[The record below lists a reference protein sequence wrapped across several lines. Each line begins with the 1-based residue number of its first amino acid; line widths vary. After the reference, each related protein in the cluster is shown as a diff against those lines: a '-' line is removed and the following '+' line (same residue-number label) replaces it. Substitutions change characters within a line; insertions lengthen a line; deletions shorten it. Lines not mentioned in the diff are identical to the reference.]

1 MPQSTN
7 RRFLYRLFVPTF
19 VTNLLVGCGGGSPP
33 GPTATNPPAV
43 VAHTSV
49 TFLVSSTV
57 SDRVVRAS
65 LTLNSLTLTDAAGA
79 AVTVLSAPQRVEFVH
94 LNGAMESLVTV
105 AVPQGRYTSATA
117 TLGESALDCIL
128 LGQTGGIASGSYSQV
143 AATPTITLPEPIV
156 VSDTPMA
163 LMLNLMVSP
172 SQAASACDGLYAA
185 QPPNPAETITP
196 AFNLTGYAVA
206 AQPANTYNITETNL
220 IGVVSAITANGGGF
234 SVAATDGPAWSVATN
249 DSTVFQG
256 VSGFSNLAAGMPV
269 NFDAALQADGSLL
282 ASRVEVTD
290 MNTTNLTITRGPSV
304 YLSAAE
310 PEMDLLITQ
319 SAGPLFGAGEPQGTW
334 SFGFGTDTSFQVS
347 AQLGN
352 LSSLPFSPLFNAGN
366 MVAGQAIFISTHA
379 AEFPD
384 APDLVAATTVTLVPQ
399 TINGTVTDVSSGGS
413 FSTYTVALASYAM
426 FTALAHQPGQTTIL
440 ANPGSVVVYVDGNTR
455 TLNTAPLAVGSLLRF
470 NGLVFNDNGTLRMD
484 CAEVLDGV
492 AL

>member
-1 MPQSTN
+1 VACHSQ
-7 RRFLYRLFVPTF
+7 RIDVFF
-19 VTNLLVGCGGGSPP
+19 VTSLLVGCGGGSPA
-33 GPTATNPPAV
+33 PTASNPPP
-43 VAHTSV
+43 VANTSV

-57 SDRVVRAS
+57 NDRVVRAS
-65 LTLNSLTLTDAAGA
+65 LTLNSLTLIDAAGTA
-79 AVTVLSAPQRVEFVH
+79 HTVLSAPQRVEFVH
-94 LNGAMESLVTV
+94 LNGAVESLVTV
-105 AVPQGRYTSATA
+105 EVPQGRYTSASA
-117 TLGESALDCIL
+117 TLGSSGFGCIL
-128 LGQTGGIASGSYSQV
+128 LGPTGGIVSGTFSTV
-143 AATPTITLPEPIV
+143 AATPTVTLPEPIV

-172 SQAASACDGLYAA
+172 SQAAAVCDGLYAD
-185 QPPNPAETITP
+185 QPPSPAEMITP
-196 AFNLTGYAVA
+196 AFNLTGYAEA
-206 AQPANTYNITETNL
+206 GQPANSYAKETNL
-220 IGVVSAITANGGGF
+220 IGVVSAIAANGSGF
-234 SVAATDGPAWSVATN
+234 NVAPTDGPTWSVATN

-290 MNTTNLTITRGPSV
+290 TNTTNLTIWRGPSV

-310 PEMDLLITQ
+310 LEMELFITQ

-334 SFGFGTDTSFQVS
+334 SLGFGADTSFQVS
-347 AQLGN
+347 AQLSN

-366 MVAGQAIFISTHA
+366 MVAGQGVYISTHA

-384 APDLVAATTVTLVPQ
+384 APDRVAATTVTLVPQ
-399 TINGTVTDVSSGGS
+399 TINGTVTGVSSAGS
-413 FSTYTVALASYAM
+413 FSTYTIALASYAT
-426 FTALAHQPGQTTIL
+426 FTALAQQAGQTTIL
-440 ANPGSVVVYVDGNTR
+440 ANPGSVVVYVDGNTQ

-484 CAEVLDGV
+484 CAAVSDGV